1 MSNLYKNTKIFI
13 LMIIIILA
21 LVFGFSLWFQISTDR
36 DVKLMSAALDEITL
50 FAAEENYEKT
60 LTAYEDLHDI
70 WEHSRDHWYYYLNH
84 ATIKETDLC
93 VVRMGE
99 FIKAEQYGDAL
110 SEQASLRRI
119 LHEVGNHDIP
129 LIHNIV

>member
-1 MSNLYKNTKIFI
+1 MIAMI
-13 LMIIIILA
+13 LII
-21 LVFGFSLWFQISTDR
+21 VFGFSLWFQLATGR
-36 DVKLMSAALDEITL
+36 DVEKMSAALDEITL
-50 FAAEENYEKT
+50 FASEENYEKT
-60 LTAYEDLHDI
+60 LRSYDHLREI
-70 WEHSRDHWYYYLNH
+70 WDHSRDHWYYYLNH